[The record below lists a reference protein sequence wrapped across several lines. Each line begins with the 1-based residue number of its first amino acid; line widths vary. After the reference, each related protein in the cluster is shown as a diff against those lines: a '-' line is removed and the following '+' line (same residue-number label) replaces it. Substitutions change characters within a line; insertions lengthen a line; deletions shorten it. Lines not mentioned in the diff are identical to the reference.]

1 MVGVLGMYEDITE
14 RKQLERRME
23 YMALYDSLT
32 GLPNR
37 EHFLAR
43 LEQAVDKAKWHGTLV
58 GLMYFDIDKFK
69 RINDTY
75 GHDAGDEVIVTFAAR
90 VKSAVRESDVVG
102 RLGGDE
108 FCLLIEI
115 PNKQAAQQ
123 LAVKLID
130 VMQPLM
136 QIGDIALQVGTS
148 IGIAFHEP
156 GTATDELIRRADQ
169 AMYLAK
175 QSGGNQF
182 NIALDSAQ
190 AA

>member
-1 MVGVLGMYEDITE
+1 
-14 RKQLERRME
+14 
-23 YMALYDSLT
+23 
-32 GLPNR
+32 
-37 EHFLAR
+37 
-43 LEQAVDKAKWHGTLV
+43 
-58 GLMYFDIDKFK
+58 MYFDIDKFK
-69 RINDTY
+69 RINDSY
-75 GHDAGDEVIVTFAAR
+75 GHDVGDEVIVMFATR
-90 VKSAVRESDVVG
+90 VRNAIRESDVVG

-115 PNKQAAQQ
+115 PNKQAAHK

-130 VMQPLM
+130 VMGPVM
-136 QIGDIALQVGTS
+136 QIGDTALQVGTS

-156 GTATDELIRRADQ
+156 GITTDELIRRADQ

-182 NIALDSAQ
+182 KIAQDSVQ